1 MSHSTFNLQNFIVNI
16 LNQEH
21 YKKSLYEEV
30 KAYESGLTKSTTFNL
45 CWLVVPI
52 GNQTTGIYYK
62 VISYL

>member
-52 GNQTTGIYYK
+52 GNQTT
-62 VISYL
+62 